1 MRPAC
6 APTRRRTGRQ
16 AFLEIEERM
25 VSENIFSQFMYKT
38 LATSCHV
45 WTFKKQFCAQMA
57 LSGAG
62 PRARARCPG
71 PLPRAGVHR
80 LRRHH
85 GPGLA
90 ACEAM
95 GEVLGG
101 VCCVVHRR
109 RGRSRPTA
117 GGGAAALPRWPRV
130 RWTTQH
136 TPPTTSPVA
145 VPHGQAGAV
154 IATQPAHACAHGGS
168 APRACQQPAG
178 LRTRRRGRGG
188 AQGWCR

>member
-16 AFLEIEERM
+16 AFLEIEARM

-71 PLPRAGVHR
+71 P
-80 LRRHH
+80 
-85 GPGLA
+85 A
-90 ACEAM
+90 A
-95 GEVLGG
+95 V
-101 VCCVVHRR
+101 
-109 RGRSRPTA
+109 RGRAPTAAPSRPRP
-117 GGGAAALPRWPRV
+117 GGG
-130 RWTTQH
+130 
-136 TPPTTSPVA
+136 
-145 VPHGQAGAV
+145 
-154 IATQPAHACAHGGS
+154 
-168 APRACQQPAG
+168 
-178 LRTRRRGRGG
+178 RGDG
-188 AQGWCR
+188 